1 MRIIRKDAC
10 DFLLLLVAL
19 KWVVV
24 VGDNVQLPIRS
35 QRGPILQHVFAE
47 SHSLDKD

>member
-1 MRIIRKDAC
+1 MRIIRKYAC
-10 DFLLLLVAL
+10 NLLLLLVAL

-24 VGDNVQLPIRS
+24 VGDDVQLPICS

-47 SHSLDKD
+47 PHSLDKD